1 MLAGIKLLKATGTE
15 TDEAEMVI
23 TGPTNDQIDAFL
35 IKAEEEREY
44 INNDKTLDPAY
55 KNKSLLD

>member
-35 IKAEEEREY
+35 IKAEEGKRVY
-44 INNDKTLDPAY
+44 
-55 KNKSLLD
+55 